1 MTTNHRK
8 AAATSEA
15 PDTSYADTQ
24 RALARASRSTLFDAA
39 AFLAMHRAVNEVVS
53 IDDDGVGIYIY
64 CGDSTGVPDLTEM
77 WAGSDWKKRT
87 PDWIAQVI
95 ALLREEQAAKRQVS

>member
-1 MTTNHRK
+1 MTIRDPK
-8 AAATSEA
+8 AAEA
-15 PDTSYADTQ
+15 ADTSYADTQ
-24 RALARASRSTLFDAA
+24 RALARAARPTPFDAA

-53 IDDDGVGIYIY
+53 VDGDGIYIY
-64 CGDSTGVPDLTEM
+64 IGDNTGTPDLTEM

-95 ALLREEQAAKRQVS
+95 ALLKEEGR